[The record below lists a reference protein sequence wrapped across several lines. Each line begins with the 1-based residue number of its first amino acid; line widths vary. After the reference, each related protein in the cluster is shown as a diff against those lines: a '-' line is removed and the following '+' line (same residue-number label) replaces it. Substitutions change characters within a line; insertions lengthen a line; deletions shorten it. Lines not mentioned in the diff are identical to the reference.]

1 MKNSMMSKKLINPD
15 ELYDGSAFGLSQAV
29 LEPNSK
35 LVFISGQVDWNH
47 QFKVTSHSVEGQF
60 KKALENLSIALNAS
74 NSSIENLLQVRIYIK
89 GELGDHLN
97 VVGPLLAE
105 YLGSSRPAVTGIG
118 VASLAS
124 PDILVEIE
132 AMAISA

>member
-1 MKNSMMSKKLINPD
+1 MSKKLINPD
-15 ELYDGSAFGLSQAV
+15 ELYDGAAFGLSQAV

-47 QFKVTSHSVEGQF
+47 QFEVTSDSVEGQF
-60 KKALENLSIALNAS
+60 KQALENLSIALKSS
-74 NSSIENLLQVRIYIK
+74 NSSVENLLQVRIYIK
-89 GELGDHLN
+89 GELGDHLK
-97 VVGPLLAE
+97 VVGPLLAT

-124 PDILVEIE
+124 PDTLVEIE
-132 AMAISA
+132 AIAMAT